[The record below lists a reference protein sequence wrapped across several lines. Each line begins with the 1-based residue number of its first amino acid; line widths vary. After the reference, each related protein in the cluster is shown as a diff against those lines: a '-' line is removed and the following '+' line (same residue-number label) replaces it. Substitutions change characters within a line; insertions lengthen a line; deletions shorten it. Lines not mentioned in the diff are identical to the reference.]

1 MQSRMAA
8 VIVALVAF
16 STCVLAADITL
27 VKHARKGRA
36 PQRSTQ
42 YIVMKG
48 DTLRSVLTRVY
59 GAKEKDL
66 PELFR
71 KFRNENPG
79 VRDLNLIHAG
89 RKISIPGRG
98 ARITTAPARKK
109 APDEPLQVKEVSPDI
124 YVVKQGQHLA
134 QILREVYGISDEL
147 IFDEYVDLIK
157 KLNPQISDPDHVIPG
172 QELRI
177 PSMKEILAAA
187 RASQGGEAAATPGM
201 PPAEVQPPVTAT
213 PGVPPVAA
221 QASPPAFQG
230 KNMTA
235 AANPVQGSPSG
246 ISSVADRGNVAG
258 TGGTGDGGKAA
269 PSPGSRAM
277 RNTVVPALES
287 MGGRQRDKGTYF
299 LPLSGG
305 TSISLDT
312 GEIPVIELDTG
323 KKIIFDTKGMITPEV
338 RAFIEKSF
346 PSFAVISGEPSSL
359 EDLMDKVLSVS
370 GYFSVN
376 RDAGPLLIG
385 EEEKVRF
392 FGKWIVYKDFSR
404 RNVFVINILKD
415 QDLKTPEPI
424 RSYAGRFG
432 IDLVEMGGRD
442 PGGAEKK
449 AGSVTALKHS
459 YKALFA
465 HLGVAFEADREIEL
479 VSGGVVRISYRAPL
493 VVGKVILTDAMPDQD
508 MVSRLSKQSY
518 ILLNART
525 EPLER
530 VLKAVGTSAGVS
542 PVKIA
547 VAPGRTELEL
557 PAMQV
562 GRHLILK
569 RAIDPGIEAY
579 IASTGMDVL
588 VW

>member
-1 MQSRMAA
+1 MQSRTAA

-59 GAKEKDL
+59 GAKENEL

-71 KFRNENPG
+71 QFRRENPG
-79 VRDLNLIHAG
+79 VSDLNRIHAG

-98 ARITTAPARKK
+98 AKITTAPARKK
-109 APDEPLQVKEVSPDI
+109 APAEQLQVKEVSPDI

-147 IFDEYVDLIK
+147 IFDEYIDLIK
-157 KLNPQISDPDHVIPG
+157 KLNPQISDPNHVIPG
-172 QELRI
+172 QELRL
-177 PSMKEILAAA
+177 PSMKEVLAAA
-187 RASQGGEAAATPGM
+187 RASQGEGGEAAATPGM
-201 PPAEVQPPVTAT
+201 PPAEGQHPVTAT
-213 PGVPPVAA
+213 SGVPT
-221 QASPPAFQG
+221 AFQG
-230 KNMTA
+230 KNLTA
-235 AANPVQGSPSG
+235 TTNPAQGSPSVL
-246 ISSVADRGNVAG
+246 SSGAARENVAG
-258 TGGTGDGGKAA
+258 TGGTAEGGKAA
-269 PSPGSRAM
+269 PSSGSRAM
-277 RNTVVPALES
+277 KTTVVPALES

-346 PSFAVISGEPSSL
+346 PSFTVISGEPSSL

-442 PGGAEKK
+442 PGGAEKR

-459 YKALFA
+459 YKALLG
-465 HLGVAFEADREIEL
+465 HLGVAFDVDREIDL
-479 VSGGVVRISYRAPL
+479 VSGGVVRISYKAPL
-493 VVGKVILTDAMPDQD
+493 VVGKVILTDTMPDQD
-508 MVSRLSKQSY
+508 MVSRLTKQSY
-518 ILLNART
+518 ILLNPRT
-525 EPLER
+525 EPLDR
-530 VLKAVGTSAGVS
+530 VLKAIGTSAGVS

-569 RAIDPGIEAY
+569 RAIDPAIEAY
-579 IASTGMDVL
+579 IASTGVDVL

>member
-8 VIVALVAF
+8 VIVALVTF

-71 KFRNENPG
+71 QFRKENPG
-79 VRDLNLIHAG
+79 VTDLNLIHAG
-89 RKISIPGRG
+89 RKISIPGKG
-98 ARITTAPARKK
+98 AKITTAPAGKK
-109 APDEPLQVKEVSPDI
+109 APGEQLQVKEVSPDI

-147 IFDEYVDLIK
+147 IFDEYIDLIK

-172 QELRI
+172 QELRL
-177 PSMKEILAAA
+177 PSVKEVLAAA
-187 RASQGGEAAATPGM
+187 RASQGGKALAATPGM
-201 PPAEVQPPVTAT
+201 PPAKVQPPVTAT
-213 PGVPPVAA
+213 PGVPP
-221 QASPPAFQG
+221 AFQD
-230 KNMTA
+230 KNMIT
-235 AANPVQGSPSG
+235 AANPVQGSPAG
-246 ISSVADRGNVAG
+246 ISSGAARGNVAG

-269 PSPGSRAM
+269 SSPGSKAM

-346 PSFAVISGEPSSL
+346 PSFTVISGEPSSL

-415 QDLKTPEPI
+415 QDLRTPEPI

-442 PGGAEKK
+442 PGKAEKK

-459 YKALFA
+459 YQALLG

-479 VSGGVVRISYRAPL
+479 VSGGVVRISYKAPL
-493 VVGKVILTDAMPDQD
+493 VVGKVILTDTMPDQE
-508 MVSRLSKQSY
+508 MVSRLTKQSY
-518 ILLNART
+518 ILLNPRT
-525 EPLER
+525 EPLDR
-530 VLKAVGTSAGVS
+530 VLKAIGTSAGVS

-579 IASTGMDVL
+579 IASTGVDVL